1 MRRTGPVF
9 ALAMVIAL
17 AWVGPAASRDP
28 DAGVTIGRGS
38 IARYAYPA
46 SLLENSAMQQF
57 TALKQQAGAKGA
69 LLPPD
74 HPQNVRLRRIARDM
88 LPFIEKW
95 NPRAKEWKWEVVTIK
110 SSTVNAF
117 CMPGG
122 KIAFFTGILD
132 RLNLTD
138 DEVAMI
144 MGHEMA
150 HALREH
156 GRARAVKTTLTNVTS
171 RVIGALILG
180 DSGQVIG
187 QQAAGLFN
195 LRFSRGDET
204 DADLVGMELAARAG
218 YNPASGVKL
227 WEKMASVSKG
237 AGKDGKGAEKG
248 APPEWLSTHPANTTR
263 IKTIKDHLHE
273 VEGIYQRAHA
283 AKLAKGKPVIEPE
296 APAGSPPGR
305 ITAPPG
311 PPPGAPFPQ
320 QQPLPV
326 PR

>member
-1 MRRTGPVF
+1 MMRRSGPVLVMAAVV
-9 ALAMVIAL
+9 ALAL
-17 AWVGPAASRDP
+17 VGPAASRDP

-46 SLLENSAMQQF
+46 GLLENSAMQQF

-88 LPFIEKW
+88 LPFVEKW

-110 SSTVNAF
+110 SNTINAF

-138 DEVAMI
+138 DETAMI

-156 GRARAVKTTLTNVTS
+156 ARARAVKTTVTNVTS

-227 WEKMASVSKG
+227 WEKMANASKG
-237 AGKDGKGAEKG
+237 AGKN
-248 APPEWLSTHPANTTR
+248 APHEWFSTHPNNDTR
-263 IKTIKDHLHE
+263 IKTIKDHLGE

-283 AKLAKGKPVIEPE
+283 AKVAKGKPVGEPE

-305 ITAPPG
+305 ITSPPAPG
-311 PPPGAPFPQ
+311 TPFPQ
-320 QQPLPV
+320 QQPLPA

>member
-1 MRRTGPVF
+1 MRRSSSITVLIAVL
-9 ALAMVIAL
+9 ALAVA
-17 AWVGPAASRDP
+17 GPAASRDP

-38 IARYAYPA
+38 IVRYAYPA
-46 SLLENSAMQQF
+46 SLLEKSAMQLY
-57 TALKQQAGAKGA
+57 TALKQQAGVKGA

-88 LPFIEKW
+88 LPFVEKW
-95 NPRAKEWKWEVVTIK
+95 NPSAKAWKWEVVTIK
-110 SSTVNAF
+110 SNTVNAF

-156 GRARAVKTTLTNVTS
+156 ARARAVKSTFTNVTG

-180 DSGQVIG
+180 DTGQVLG
-187 QQAAGLFN
+187 QQAASLFT
-195 LRFSRGDET
+195 LRFSRNDET

-218 YNPASGVKL
+218 YNPASGVTL
-227 WEKMASVSKG
+227 WEKMASASKG
-237 AGKDGKGAEKG
+237 PGKN
-248 APPEWLSTHPANTTR
+248 APHEWFSTHPANETR
-263 IKTIKDHLHE
+263 VKTIKDHLHE
-273 VEGIYQRAHA
+273 VDDIYQRAQA
-283 AKLAKGKPVIEPE
+283 AKIAKGRPVSEPE
-296 APAGSPPGR
+296 KPAGSPPGR
-305 ITAPPG
+305 VV
-311 PPPGAPFPQ
+311 PPPASGTPFPQ
-320 QQPLPV
+320 QQPLPL